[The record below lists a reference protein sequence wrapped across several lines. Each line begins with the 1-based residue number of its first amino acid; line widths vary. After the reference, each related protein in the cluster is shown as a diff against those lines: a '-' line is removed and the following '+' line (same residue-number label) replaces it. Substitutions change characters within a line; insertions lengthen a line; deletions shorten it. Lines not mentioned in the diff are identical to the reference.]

1 MTTLVTLFM
10 GGTVLRVECDALERD
25 SMVPQNLLLVG
36 CRNMKD
42 NGLEVRTLSV
52 PASAV
57 LTYATAQP
65 ASRGQESA

>member
-25 SMVPQNLLLVG
+25 SMVPQNLVLIG

-52 PASAV
+52 PAGAV
-57 LTYATAQP
+57 LTYATADAVKVHP
-65 ASRGQESA
+65 IA